1 MANWCYGNM
10 EISGKKESVLNFL
23 KNELIPVAY
32 DGNHLHLNPIVTV
45 TDDHI
50 QLIRRTDNEMY
61 HSMWLKGS
69 YKGFLT
75 ESYIKVLNNDTNKYT
90 VNLQVEFCYF
100 AYGEFAIKPAGEHNV
115 AIDINVIEENNE
127 FRQIIKVDNTGK
139 ILKDIQ
145 IGIHDDPN
153 SDKSTLD
160 HCDILKSCMDFV
172 ERQYNCQCDQS

>member
-75 ESYIKVLNNDTNKYT
+75 E
-90 VNLQVEFCYF
+90 
-100 AYGEFAIKPAGEHNV
+100 
-115 AIDINVIEENNE
+115 
-127 FRQIIKVDNTGK
+127 
-139 ILKDIQ
+139 
-145 IGIHDDPN
+145 
-153 SDKSTLD
+153 
-160 HCDILKSCMDFV
+160 
-172 ERQYNCQCDQS
+172 

>member
-10 EISGKKESVLNFL
+10 EISGKKENVLNFL
-23 KNELIPVAY
+23 KSELVPVTNY
-32 DGNHLHLNPIVTV
+32 GEHLKINPVITV
-45 TDDHI
+45 ADDHI
-50 QLIRRTDNEMY
+50 QLIRRTDNEIY
-61 HSMWLKGS
+61 HSIWLKDS

-75 ESYIKVLNNDTNKYT
+75 SSYVQVLNNDVDNYK
-90 VNLQVEFCYF
+90 VNLQVEFYYF

-153 SDKSTLD
+153 SDESTIGNA
-160 HCDILKSCMDFV
+160 DIIQSCMNFV
-172 ERQYNCQCDQS
+172 KSHFN

>member
-10 EISGKKESVLNFL
+10 EIFGKKENVLNFL

-32 DGNHLHLNPIVTV
+32 DGNHLHLNPIVTIA
-45 TDDHI
+45 DDHI
-50 QLIRRTDNEMY
+50 KLIRRTDNEMY

-75 ESYIKVLNNDTNKYT
+75 ESYIKVLNNDINDYK
-90 VNLQVEFCYF
+90 VNLHVEFYYF

-115 AIDINVIEENNE
+115 AIDIDVIEENNE

-139 ILKDIQ
+139 LLKDIQ
-145 IGIHDDPN
+145 IGMHDDPN
-153 SDKSTLD
+153 SNESTIEYT
-160 HCDILKSCMDFV
+160 DIIRSSMNFV
-172 ERQYNCQCDQS
+172 KRQYNQS

>member
-75 ESYIKVLNNDTNKYT
+75 ESYIKVLNNDINDYK

-100 AYGEFAIKPAGEHNV
+100 AYGEFAIKPAEEHNV
-115 AIDINVIEENNE
+115 SINIDVVEENNE
-127 FRQIIKVDNTGK
+127 FRQVIKIDNTGTL
-139 ILKDIQ
+139 LKDIQ

-153 SDKSTLD
+153 SNESTLD
-160 HCDILKSCMDFV
+160 HMDIVKSCIDFV
-172 ERQYNCQCDQS
+172 KRQYN